1 MVDIFGIAIDD
12 YHSGNV
18 DGTIQVNTN
27 LTEGEELSVAYLFR
41 TEETIPEWEQIA
53 LDKAKG
59 TVLDVGACAGCHTN
73 ILRDRGLKV
82 HPIDI
87 SPLAMSHLQKQGH
100 PARAINFFELKDE
113 AYDTILLLMN
123 GLGLMEKVDRL
134 PNFLKQAKSLLKK
147 GGQILLES
155 SDIIYMFEEE
165 DGSYVV
171 DINGAY
177 YGEMEYT
184 LSYQGHTAEP
194 FPWLYLSFDLLK
206 DAAEA
211 EGFKV
216 ELLYQ
221 DQGEGNYLASCSI

>member
-1 MVDIFGIAIDD
+1 MIDIFGLAIEDF
-12 YHSGNV
+12 HNGTK
-18 DGTIQVNTN
+18 DGIIQVDTN
-27 LTEGEELSVAYLFR
+27 LTEGEELSVPYLFR

-53 LDKAKG
+53 LDKAHG
-59 TVLDVGACAGCHTN
+59 SVLDVGACAGCHTN
-73 ILRDRGLKV
+73 ILRDRGLDV

-87 SPLAMSHLQKQGH
+87 SPLAMSHLKKQGH
-100 PARAINFFELKDE
+100 PARAINFFDLKDE
-113 AYDTILLLMN
+113 NYDTILLLMN

-134 PNFLKQAKSLLKK
+134 PDFLKQAKSLLNK

-165 DGSYVV
+165 DGSYLV
-171 DINGAY
+171 DINGDY

-184 LSYQGHTAEP
+184 LSYKEQTAEP

-221 DQGEGNYLASCSI
+221 DQQDGNYLASCSI